1 MIVETGLESYTGA
14 QLNPQPF
21 DQSAQISGSQLEI
34 VMNVIEMLRR
44 EHSYNTLT
52 TQEDRHKGIYWC
64 NMHADL
70 LDTPGRACFRPELL
84 EDLHTYIRHV
94 ADRLN
99 LQDETTAN
107 STLPHVVLASSA
119 SAFNLGGDLALFCRA
134 IRDRNRAILE
144 DYALQ
149 CVRGLHA
156 FHTGFGIGV
165 HTIALVQGDALGGGF
180 EAALGC
186 HTIVAESGVG
196 MGFPEVLF
204 DLYPGMGAYSFMCQR
219 ISPYQAEKLML
230 NGNIYSSDELY
241 NIGLIDV
248 LVPRGQGIAAVEEI
262 IRNHR
267 RIPHARRAMH
277 KVRQQVTLEELI
289 RITEIWVDTAMQLGE
304 KSLRIMERLVRAQ
317 VRQGVEQVSMREV
330 V

>member
-1 MIVETGLESYTGA
+1 
-14 QLNPQPF
+14 
-21 DQSAQISGSQLEI
+21 
-34 VMNVIEMLRR
+34 MNVIEMLRR
-44 EHSYNTLT
+44 EHSYSTLA

-70 LDTPGRACFRPELL
+70 INNPGRACFRPQLVEDILAYQSQL
-84 EDLHTYIRHV
+84 AERLTLHEDLSSE
-94 ADRLN
+94 A
-99 LQDETTAN
+99 
-107 STLPHVVLASSA
+107 TLPHVVLASTA
-119 SAFNLGGDLALFCRA
+119 STFNLGGDLALFCES
-134 IRDRNRAILE
+134 IRNQNRTALE
-144 DYALQ
+144 SYARQ
-149 CVRGLHA
+149 CVRGVHA
-156 FHTGFGIGV
+156 FHVGLGV
-165 HTIALVQGDALGGGF
+165 GAHTIALVQGDALGGGF
-180 EAALGC
+180 EAALSC

-241 NIGLIDV
+241 AMGLVDV
-248 LVPRGQGIAAVEEI
+248 LVSRGQGIAAVEEI

-277 KVRQQVTLEELI
+277 KVRQQIAIEEMM

-304 KSLRIMERLVRAQ
+304 KSLRIMERLVKAQ
-317 VRQGVEQVSMREV
+317 VRQGIEQVSMREV